1 MAGKHFELIGM
12 SIKDFDDM
20 LKVNNEDREILF
32 REAHL
37 IPTYKKL
44 DELSLASVFLSS
56 LTMVEE
62 FKNLYC
68 KEIGLS
74 RVGYLKAYTEVSFP
88 RIKIY
93 NEASIKKGPLRVDGL
108 LLQVAGGKIKDAAIF
123 EMKMGSQEV
132 SSNQINTYL
141 TLAKELKIPRL
152 VSISNQ
158 FVPSPTDYPVE
169 VQRINS
175 VSLYHFSW
183 RYILALGSILLTD
196 NDLNISDPDQVRI
209 MKEVMSFFKHPNAAV
224 NTFDSMSK
232 EWGDVIE
239 GVRARKEFSRNN
251 PGLAA
256 AAEDWVQEEQDLA
269 LKMSDELGLMVDCN
283 KRQYKT
289 MQERLE
295 AEKKSIMEKGIL
307 DSQFRIKGAVSTL
320 NILADLGTRRVICYV
335 DVKVPQDKKS
345 ASARLNWLKRQID
358 ACKIHDEKSFNSIE
372 STLWLNAMVKG
383 RMVNPKELYSS
394 YEQLL
399 GEAKNCDIKSVRV
412 SYEKDLAAR
421 FSQCRKFIEEYER
434 IVMTFYSV
442 IVQNL
447 KNWEESPP
455 KMVFREIVE
464 LQPESA
470 PE

>member
-1 MAGKHFELIGM
+1 MILCPTV
-12 SIKDFDDM
+12 DDM

-74 RVGYLKAYTEVSFP
+74 RVGYLKAYTEVSFSK
-88 RIKIY
+88 IKIY
-93 NEASIKKGPLRVDGL
+93 NESSIKKGPLRIDGL
-108 LLQVAGGKIKDAAIF
+108 LLQVASGKIKDAAIF

-132 SSNQINTYL
+132 NSNQINIYL
-141 TLAKELKIPRL
+141 ALAKELKIPRL

-169 VQRINS
+169 VQRISS

-196 NDLNISDPDQVRI
+196 NDLNISDPDQVKI

-239 GVRARKEFSRNN
+239 EVRARKEFSRSN
-251 PGLAA
+251 PSLAA

-269 LKMSDELGLMVDCN
+269 LKMSDELGIMVDCN

-320 NILADLGTRRVICYV
+320 NILADLGTRRVVCHV
-335 DVKVPQDKKS
+335 DVKIPQDKKS

-358 ACKIHDEKSFNSIE
+358 ACKIRDEKSFNSIA

-399 GEAKNCDIKSVRV
+399 EEAKNCDIKSVRV

-447 KNWEESPP
+447 KNWEEPAP
-455 KMVFREIVE
+455 KMNMIEIMTQIE
-464 LQPESA
+464 ENEDNES
-470 PE
+470 EQ